1 MDVTNDSSSRG
12 NVKKPKAKSKWK
24 KRDARLHNVT
34 QEEEEMDE
42 LKNRKRVYLSL
53 LRDSCYTCRWE
64 TVNCTDGPIC
74 SSLFLNSF
82 PPC

>member
-12 NVKKPKAKSKWK
+12 NVKKSKAKSKWK

-42 LKNRKRVYLSL
+42 LKNRIIDV
-53 LRDSCYTCRWE
+53 
-64 TVNCTDGPIC
+64 
-74 SSLFLNSF
+74 SSLAI
-82 PPC
+82 

>member
-24 KRDARLHNVT
+24 KREARHHNVT

-42 LKNRKRVYLSL
+42 RI
-53 LRDSCYTCRWE
+53 E
-64 TVNCTDGPIC
+64 
-74 SSLFLNSF
+74 SF
-82 PPC
+82 M